1 MKRLVQ
7 QDTSFVRKAALCHGT
22 PCGLAGQLAEAGS
35 PEVAQ
40 RLFCRPED
48 PPSASDVAIDSIC
61 EYALE
66 GYGKAANRYRDPEVA
81 SEKDR
86 KRRVR
91 KAKAKMQDNHQRNT

>member
-1 MKRLVQ
+1 M
-7 QDTSFVRKAALCHGT
+7 
-22 PCGLAGQLAEAGS
+22 
-35 PEVAQ
+35 
-40 RLFCRPED
+40 CRPED

-66 GYGKAANRYRDPEVA
+66 GYGKAANRYQDPEIA

-91 KAKAKMQDNHQRNT
+91 KAKAKMQDNHRRNT